1 MALEPPHPKP
11 DSQPAHDDIAH
22 AGDARVL
29 PGAQPLAG
37 DELLPCGRPLSR
49 VWEQARDVGTTT
61 DPEHTATC
69 PYCRQAVEG
78 LAALDHATQALLQK
92 ERPGGHS
99 LADRVISAVRAEV
112 RLGAMLP
119 LDDPAHDL
127 RIAESAAAKVLRH
140 AADTIPGARAAS
152 CRLTATGDGT
162 AIHVTMTL
170 AAALDQPLPARAAQ
184 VRRAVLHAAEHQLGL
199 AVTSVDLKIDAVL
212 APADGAGDEL
222 SERSGQQ

>member
-1 MALEPPHPKP
+1 MALEPPHPTP
-11 DSQPAHDDIAH
+11 DSQPAHDDTAQA
-22 AGDARVL
+22 AGPRML
-29 PGAQPLAG
+29 PGEQPLAG

-49 VWEQARDVGTTT
+49 AWEQARDVGTTA
-61 DPEHTATC
+61 DPHTSAC

-78 LAALDHATQALLQK
+78 LAALDHATQALLRK

-127 RIAESAAAKVLRH
+127 RIAESAAAKVLRQ

-152 CRLTATGDGT
+152 CRMTATGDGT

-199 AVTSVDLKIDAVL
+199 AVTSVDLKIDTVL
-212 APADGAGDEL
+212 APADGAGEAL

>member
-1 MALEPPHPKP
+1 MALDPPPPKP
-11 DSQPAHDDIAH
+11 DSQPTHDDTAQ
-22 AGDARVL
+22 AADARTF
-29 PGAQPLAG
+29 PEAQRLAG

-49 VWEQARDVGTTT
+49 AWEQARDAGTTAE
-61 DPEHTATC
+61 PAHTATC

-92 ERPGGHS
+92 ERPSGHS

-112 RLGAMLP
+112 RLGTMLT

-127 RIAESAAAKVLRH
+127 RIAESAAAKVLRQ

-152 CRLTATGDGT
+152 CHLTATGDGT

-184 VRRAVLHAAEHQLGL
+184 VRRAVLHAAQHQLGL

-212 APADGAGDEL
+212 APADVAGEAL